1 MFFIVTIGI
10 LIQVQKVKVDGE
22 GLVIQIDQLMKQNQ
36 INFSLLATIPT
47 VLILTFL
54 TLSTK
59 NIIVG
64 RFLKQRR
71 FDLTTLRQEILR
83 KLRQIE
89 HVLIF
94 NNESPALKMSYGHL
108 LTFEQHQQEEIDEN
122 NVDHIKQSMTPST
135 YGQFL
140 SLIYELKFFSEQLNS
155 KRILSDEFNDD
166 IHLLTYSHL
175 TIDQKLLLI
184 HQIFHSY
191 SFLTHS

>member
-1 MFFIVTIGI
+1 M
-10 LIQVQKVKVDGE
+10 QKVKVDGE

-47 VLILTFL
+47 VLLVTFL
-54 TLSTK
+54 TMSTK

-64 RFLKQRR
+64 RFIKQRS
-71 FDLTTLRQEILR
+71 FDLATLRQEILR

-94 NNESPALKMSYGHL
+94 NNESPALKMSPGHL
-108 LTFEQHQQEEIDEN
+108 LMFEHNDER
-122 NVDHIKQSMTPST
+122 SMTTST

-140 SLIYELKFFSEQLNS
+140 SLIYELEFFSKQLNS
-155 KRILSDEFNDD
+155 RRILSDAFNDD
-166 IHLLTYSHL
+166 IHLLTYAQL

>member
-1 MFFIVTIGI
+1 MSICSIVRCSIGI

-54 TLSTK
+54 TMSTK
-59 NIIVG
+59 NIVVG

-71 FDLTTLRQEILR
+71 FDLATIRQQILR

-94 NNESPALKMSYGHL
+94 NDESPALKMSYAHL
-108 LTFEQHQQEEIDEN
+108 LTIEHNNENVKQEMS
-122 NVDHIKQSMTPST
+122 VST
-135 YGQFL
+135 YGQL
-140 SLIYELKFFSEQLNS
+140 LYLIYELKFFSQQLNS

-175 TIDQKLLLI
+175 TNNQKLLLI

-191 SFLTHS
+191 SFLTHSS